1 MGFKIRILT
10 MLLNEA
16 RLQEHIADAGLDA
29 IVASA
34 PENVTYM
41 SGFWALPQWIRR
53 GPQTYVVWPAP
64 GRGPPEII
72 ASTSTLDL
80 VADQQPWIRKVRR
93 YGDFH
98 VELSPDAGD
107 DTVGQRHLQLRDMPG
122 HSDPIAA
129 LVAALE
135 ETKLGAGRI
144 GIDEAGFAA
153 GDLKALCAH
162 LPNVTWVPATAVF
175 RAVRAV
181 KTGDEIERLG
191 EVACIAERSIQAA
204 LAVAKE
210 GASELDLARAF
221 HRQTVED
228 GALPVLGCIGF
239 GERSALMN
247 VQPSERKLRIGEII
261 RFDVGGRFRHYR
273 ADIARIASLGDP
285 HPEALRLHRALLC
298 GVQHACEIIR
308 PGISAA
314 NLFEEVMGV
323 VRRAGIPHYKRDHI
337 GHGIGLDGYDAPT
350 LSPTSAEVLEEGM
363 VLCVETPYYEIG
375 RWGLQVE
382 DMLVVR
388 HDGAER
394 LMDTAGDLM
403 VVPQ

>member
-1 MGFKIRILT
+1 
-10 MLLNEA
+10 MLLNEQ
-16 RLQEHIADAGLDA
+16 RLLQQMSGASLDA
-29 IVASA
+29 VVAAA

-53 GPQTYVVWPAP
+53 GPQTYVVWPASD
-64 GRGPPEII
+64 RGAPEII

-80 VADQQPWIRKVRR
+80 VADQQPWISKVRR
-93 YGDFH
+93 YGEFH
-98 VELSPDAGD
+98 VELGPDISHDA
-107 DTVGQRHLQLRDMPG
+107 VGQRHLRLRSLPG
-122 HSDPIAA
+122 YADSINA

-135 ETKLGAGRI
+135 EADLADGRI
-144 GIDEAGFAA
+144 GLDDAGFSA
-153 GDLKALCAH
+153 GDLQSLRAC
-162 LPNVTWVPATAVF
+162 LPNVTWVPAAATL
-175 RAVRAV
+175 RTVRAV
-181 KTGDEIERLG
+181 KTDDEIERLG
-191 EVACIAERSIQAA
+191 AVARIAERSIQAS
-204 LAVAKE
+204 LAIARE
-210 GASELDLARAF
+210 GVSELDLARAF

-247 VQPSERKLRIGEII
+247 VQPSERKLRGGEII
-261 RFDVGGRFRHYR
+261 RFDVGGRYRHYR

-285 HPEALRLHRALLC
+285 PSDATRPHRALLR
-298 GVQHACEIIR
+298 GVEHAFEIIR
-308 PGISAA
+308 PGLPAA
-314 NLFEEVMGV
+314 KLFDEVMEV
-323 VRRAGIPHYKRDHI
+323 VRREGIPHYRRDHV

-350 LSPTSAEVLEEGM
+350 LSARSTEVLEEGM

-394 LMDTAGDLM
+394 LMDTTGELIR
-403 VVPQ
+403 VPQ